1 MEMKRAEILFGK
13 YILKNFIYQKLLSG
27 FSKNKSNLFF
37 FFNLFIKIRVPR
49 MKVSSVFGGK
59 LKGSDFSNESRVQV
73 RSNGNNC
80 VSRDTKDSS
89 NEEQQDS
96 GCPFNRQ
103 HIIRSNY
110 MGKSIEAKKK
120 VSKIK

>member
-1 MEMKRAEILFGK
+1 MIDR
-13 YILKNFIYQKLLSG
+13 
-27 FSKNKSNLFF
+27 FSKIKFF
-37 FFNLFIKIRVPR
+37 LNLFIKIRVPR

-59 LKGSDFSNESRVQV
+59 LKGSDFPNESRVQV

-96 GCPFNRQ
+96 GYPFNRQ

-120 VSKIK
+120 VSKINWKGKIV